1 MAISKEVRA
10 KIVEQASD
18 YTYAELAEMHG
29 CSKSSVQ
36 RIVSAAN
43 SSTAATGDGGSG
55 SDAQQPV
62 TYESDKA
69 TEIQPQASTG
79 EGVHEFDVQ
88 EDPQLSSFLES
99 IAEEEAGGVEEA
111 ADTAAA
117 EAQDLAA
124 DALGRSG
131 VAGGGGEDVESLARS
146 LGIKEESRSSNKG
159 KSRSRRASK
168 PKMPAARETA
178 LALPAVA
185 EEEGKKQLPL
195 PLARTQL
202 SLYLTSFKRELVES
216 GFVPSQEELEAIVR
230 RVPRMQR
237 QELSEQL
244 DAVKGTL
251 CLEHSVA
258 QVVNGSL
265 MMAGVASQVGP
276 MVGLELGGWGQE
288 LSRQRDE
295 LAMSAKLMVLED
307 WDWYSDRC
315 SGRSRMCMFMLQS
328 AMSTHNANQIKQAH
342 RRLSPTGLP
351 ASGFPPCHSP
361 LFLPGGCPAVPSP
374 LPGTSIH
381 T

>member
-18 YTYAELAEMHG
+18 YTYAELAEMHN

-43 SSTAATGDGGSG
+43 SSTAATGGGGSS

-88 EDPQLSSFLES
+88 EDPQLSNFLES

-111 ADTAAA
+111 ADTADT
-117 EAQDLAA
+117 EARDLAA
-124 DALGRSG
+124 EALGRSG
-131 VAGGGGEDVESLARS
+131 VAGGGGEDVEALARS
-146 LGIKEESRSSNKG
+146 LGLKEESRSSNKG
-159 KSRSRRASK
+159 KGRSRRASK
-168 PKMPAARETA
+168 PKMPAARETT

-185 EEEGKKQLPL
+185 EESKKELPL

-237 QELSEQL
+237 QELGEQL

-265 MMAGVASQVGP
+265 MMAGMASQVGP

-288 LSRQRDE
+288 LARQRDE

-342 RRLSPTGLP
+342 RRQQA
-351 ASGFPPCHSP
+351 ASDELLRH
-361 LFLPGGCPAVPSP
+361 
-374 LPGTSIH
+374 IDDN
-381 T
+381 